1 MFTRP
6 FRVHRLLACLSI
18 AAACTAMTG
27 CESAA
32 EITDYTA
39 PKDSEA
45 NRPFSCRVPPEW
57 VLGANDRFS
66 KLAFESK
73 TGARITVSSLNGSG
87 DEFLLIN
94 INRWRRQV
102 ALAPVEK
109 LEGLGKAE
117 LKKGEA
123 QFVNLAGEAKAL
135 QGAMVEHGGRT
146 WFFKMSG
153 TVASV
158 ADQSDEFSDFLK
170 SVEFFE
176 RS

>member
-1 MFTRP
+1 
-6 FRVHRLLACLSI
+6 
-18 AAACTAMTG
+18 MTG

-32 EITDYTA
+32 EITEYTA
-39 PKDSEA
+39 PRDKDA
-45 NRPFSCRVPPEW
+45 GRPFSCRVPSDW
-57 VLGANDRFS
+57 TLGANDRFS
-66 KLAFESK
+66 SLAFESK
-73 TGARITVSSLNGSG
+73 TGARITVSSLKGSG

-102 ALAPVEK
+102 GLDPIEK
-109 LEGLGKAE
+109 LDGLGEAE

-123 QFVNLAGEAKAL
+123 KFVKLAGEAKAL
-135 QGAMVEHGGRT
+135 EGAMVEYGGKT

>member
-1 MFTRP
+1 MCIR
-6 FRVHRLLACLSI
+6 
-18 AAACTAMTG
+18 
-27 CESAA
+27 
-32 EITDYTA
+32 
-39 PKDSEA
+39 
-45 NRPFSCRVPPEW
+45 
-57 VLGANDRFS
+57 DRFS

-102 ALAPVEK
+102 ALAPIEK

-123 QFVNLAGEAKAL
+123 QFVKLAGETKAL
-135 QGAMVEHGGRT
+135 EGAMVEHGGRT